1 MEIKGIDVSSAQGKP
16 DWEKVAKSGIKVA
29 ILRVHQRYGVD
40 SSFEHN
46 YKGCKQN
53 GILAGA
59 YKYSYALTP
68 AQGIEEAE
76 NVIEVLNGR
85 GLDFPV
91 FYDLEWKQQRS
102 LGKQAIE
109 NIAVS
114 FLTRMKKA
122 GYKVGIYC
130 NMDWYNNYLSDS
142 LKKYD
147 LWLARYANN
156 DNGTIPER
164 LRPSVGIGWQYS
176 ESGKVAGISAN
187 DVDMDVFYTYYRTEK
202 KEEKTVSKTKLQE
215 FTELG
220 DYYANNGGSKPYLE
234 KRTEQYLDDFQKNAG
249 YNNYTKFARDVNS
262 WGQPGCQAQP
272 WCAEYQFWKL
282 VKILGITRALKIMG
296 GGFYNC
302 VSITNHAKANG
313 TWHKS
318 PKAGALVIFR
328 NGSHVGSVRRFDS
341 NIIYTNEGNTS
352 SAAGVVANGGAVRN
366 KSYAINDSAIDGY
379 VWIDWGE
386 EKTST
391 EKWNATGTA
400 TSTVDDLY
408 IRETPNGYVLGQ
420 INKGN
425 RVEINGE
432 QSGMWTKVK
441 VAGIDIGWAATK
453 YLKIDGAENTTA
465 TITNKQDKTQRLFA
479 GKVTASSLNVRT
491 WAGTEYPNIK
501 KYPTLKQGNLVDVM
515 NFTQKAK
522 DGSSWY
528 YIRIAGK
535 YFGFVSAKY
544 IGKV

>member
-1 MEIKGIDVSSAQGKP
+1 MEIKAIDVSSDQGKP
-16 DWEKVAKSGIKVA
+16 DWTKVAKSGIKVA

-68 AQGIEEAE
+68 AQAVEEAE

-114 FLTRMKKA
+114 FLTRIKKA

-130 NMDWYNNYLSDS
+130 NMDWYNNYLSDN

-176 ESGKVAGISAN
+176 ESGKVAGINAK
-187 DVDMDVFYTYYRTEK
+187 DVDMDVFYTDYRTEK
-202 KEEKTVSKTKLQE
+202 KEEGTVSKTKLQK

-220 DYYANNGGSKPYLE
+220 DYYASNGGYLE
-234 KRTEQYLDDFQKNAG
+234 KKSNAYLDDFQKNAG
-249 YNNYTKFARDVNS
+249 YNNYTKFARDVDN

-282 VKILGITRALKIMG
+282 VKIFGLARALQIMG

-302 VSITNHAKANG
+302 RSVTRHAKQKG
-313 TWHKS
+313 TWHS
-318 PKAGALVIFR
+318 TPKKGALVVFR
-328 NGSHVGSVRRFDS
+328 NGAHIGSITKYDD
-341 NIIYTNEGNTS
+341 IYIYTNEGNTS
-352 SAAGVVANGGAVRN
+352 STPGVVANGGSCRN
-366 KSYAINDSAIDGY
+366 KKYKRTDPAIDGY
-379 VWIDWGE
+379 VWIDYGTTADQ
-386 EKTST
+386 KST
-391 EKWNATGTA
+391 ETAVQLSKTPKW
-400 TSTVDDLY
+400 V
-408 IRETPNGYVLGQ
+408 
-420 INKGN
+420 
-425 RVEINGE
+425 
-432 QSGMWTKVK
+432 
-441 VAGIDIGWAATK
+441 
-453 YLKIDGAENTTA
+453 
-465 TITNKQDKTQRLFA
+465 
-479 GKVTASSLNVRT
+479 GKVTAVELNVRS
-491 WAGTEYPNIK
+491 WPGTENPKIK
-501 KYPTLKQGNLVDVM
+501 KWPLLKKNNLIDVCD
-515 NFTQKAK
+515 TIKAS
-522 DGSSWY
+522 DNTDWY

-535 YFGFVSAKY
+535 YYGFVSATF
-544 IGKV
+544 IRRV

>member
-53 GILAGA
+53 GILAGV

-68 AQGIEEAE
+68 AQAIEEAE

-187 DVDMDVFYTYYRTEK
+187 DVDMDVFYTDYRTEK
-202 KEEKTVSKTKLQE
+202 KEEETVSKTKLQE

-220 DYYANNGGSKPYLE
+220 DYYASNDGYLE
-234 KRTEQYLDDFQKNAG
+234 KKSNAYLDDFKKNAG
-249 YNNYTKFARDVNS
+249 YNNYTKFARDVDN

>member
-1 MEIKGIDVSSAQGKP
+1 MEIKAIDVSSDQGKP

-68 AQGIEEAE
+68 AQAVEEAE

-114 FLTRMKKA
+114 FLTRIKKA

-130 NMDWYNNYLSDS
+130 NMDWYNNYLSDN

-164 LRPSVGIGWQYS
+164 LRPSIGIGWQYS
-176 ESGKVAGISAN
+176 ESGKVAGINAK
-187 DVDMDVFYTYYRTEK
+187 DVDMDVFYTDYRTEK
-202 KEEKTVSKTKLQE
+202 KEEGTVSKTKLQK

-220 DYYANNGGSKPYLE
+220 DYYASNGGYLE
-234 KRTEQYLDDFQKNAG
+234 KKSNAYLDDFQKNAG
-249 YNNYTKFARDVNS
+249 YNNYTKFARDVDN

-272 WCAEYQFWKL
+272 WCAVYQFWKL
-282 VKILGITRALKIMG
+282 VKVLGLARALQIMG

-302 VSITNHAKANG
+302 KNVTAHAKQKG
-313 TWHKS
+313 TWHS
-318 PKAGALVIFR
+318 TPKKGALIIFR
-328 NGSHVGSVRRFDS
+328 NGSHIGSINSFDS
-341 NIIYTNEGNTS
+341 TYVYTNEGNTS
-352 SAAGVVANGGAVRN
+352 SAAGVVANGGACRN
-366 KSYAINDSAIDGY
+366 KKYKLTDSAIDGY
-379 VWIDWGE
+379 VWIDYGTTADQ
-386 EKTST
+386 KST
-391 EKWNATGTA
+391 ETAVQLSKTPKW
-400 TSTVDDLY
+400 V
-408 IRETPNGYVLGQ
+408 
-420 INKGN
+420 
-425 RVEINGE
+425 
-432 QSGMWTKVK
+432 
-441 VAGIDIGWAATK
+441 
-453 YLKIDGAENTTA
+453 
-465 TITNKQDKTQRLFA
+465 
-479 GKVTASSLNVRT
+479 GKVTAVELNVRS
-491 WAGTEYPNIK
+491 WPGTENPKIK
-501 KYPTLKQGNLVDVM
+501 KWPLLKKNNLIDVCD
-515 NFTQKAK
+515 TIKAS
-522 DGSSWY
+522 DNTDWY

-535 YFGFVSAKY
+535 YYGFVSATF
-544 IGKV
+544 IRRV

>member
-1 MEIKGIDVSSAQGKP
+1 MEIKAIDVSSDQGKP
-16 DWEKVAKSGIKVA
+16 DWKKVAKSGIKVA

-68 AQGIEEAE
+68 AQAVEEAE

-91 FYDLEWKQQRS
+91 FYDLEWKQQRI

-114 FLTRMKKA
+114 FLTRIKKA

-130 NMDWYNNYLSDS
+130 NMDWYYNYLSDS

-164 LRPSVGIGWQYS
+164 IRPSVGIGWQYS
-176 ESGKVAGISAN
+176 ESGKVAGISAK
-187 DVDMDVFYTYYRTEK
+187 DVDMDVFYTDYRTEK
-202 KEEKTVSKTKLQE
+202 KEEGTVSKTKLQK

-220 DYYANNGGSKPYLE
+220 DYYASNGGYLE
-234 KRTEQYLDDFQKNAG
+234 KKSNAYLDDFQKNAG
-249 YNNYTKFARDVNS
+249 YNNYTKFARDVDN

-282 VKILGITRALKIMG
+282 VKIFGLARALQIMG

-302 VSITNHAKANG
+302 RSVTRHAKQKG
-313 TWHKS
+313 TWHS
-318 PKAGALVIFR
+318 TPKKGALVVFR
-328 NGSHVGSVRRFDS
+328 NGAHIGSITKYDD
-341 NIIYTNEGNTS
+341 IYIYTNEGNTS
-352 SAAGVVANGGAVRN
+352 STPGVVANGGSCRN
-366 KSYAINDSAIDGY
+366 KKYKRTDPAIDGY
-379 VWIDWGE
+379 VWIDYGTTADQ
-386 EKTST
+386 KST
-391 EKWNATGTA
+391 ETAVQLSKTPKW
-400 TSTVDDLY
+400 V
-408 IRETPNGYVLGQ
+408 
-420 INKGN
+420 
-425 RVEINGE
+425 
-432 QSGMWTKVK
+432 
-441 VAGIDIGWAATK
+441 
-453 YLKIDGAENTTA
+453 
-465 TITNKQDKTQRLFA
+465 
-479 GKVTASSLNVRT
+479 GKVTAVELNVRS
-491 WAGTEYPNIK
+491 WPGTENPKIK
-501 KYPTLKQGNLVDVM
+501 KWPLLKKNNLIDVCD
-515 NFTQKAK
+515 TIKAS
-522 DGSSWY
+522 DNTDWY

-535 YFGFVSAKY
+535 YYGFVSATF
-544 IGKV
+544 IRRV

>member
-1 MEIKGIDVSSAQGKP
+1 MEIKAIDVSSDQGKP
-16 DWEKVAKSGIKVA
+16 DWTKVAKSGIKVA

-46 YKGCKQN
+46 CKGCKQN

-68 AQGIEEAE
+68 AQAVEEAE

-114 FLTRMKKA
+114 FLTRIKKA

-130 NMDWYNNYLSDS
+130 NMDWYNNYLSEN

-176 ESGKVAGISAN
+176 ESGKVAGINAK
-187 DVDMDVFYTYYRTEK
+187 DVDMDVFYTDYRTEK
-202 KEEKTVSKTKLQE
+202 KEEGTVSKTKLQK

-220 DYYANNGGSKPYLE
+220 DYYASNGGYLE
-234 KRTEQYLDDFQKNAG
+234 KKSNAYLDDFQKNAG
-249 YNNYTKFARDVNS
+249 YNNYTKFARDVDN

-272 WCAEYQFWKL
+272 WCAVYQFWKL
-282 VKILGITRALKIMG
+282 VKIFGLARALQIMG

-302 VSITNHAKANG
+302 RSVTRHAKQKG
-313 TWHKS
+313 TWHS
-318 PKAGALVIFR
+318 TPKKGALVVFR
-328 NGSHVGSVRRFDS
+328 NGAHIGSITKYDD
-341 NIIYTNEGNTS
+341 IYIYTNEGNTS
-352 SAAGVVANGGAVRN
+352 STPGVVANGGSCRN
-366 KSYAINDSAIDGY
+366 KKYKRTDPAIDGY
-379 VWIDWGE
+379 VWIDYGTTADQ
-386 EKTST
+386 KST
-391 EKWNATGTA
+391 ETAVQLSKTPKW
-400 TSTVDDLY
+400 V
-408 IRETPNGYVLGQ
+408 
-420 INKGN
+420 
-425 RVEINGE
+425 
-432 QSGMWTKVK
+432 
-441 VAGIDIGWAATK
+441 
-453 YLKIDGAENTTA
+453 
-465 TITNKQDKTQRLFA
+465 
-479 GKVTASSLNVRT
+479 GKVTAVELNVRS
-491 WAGTEYPNIK
+491 WPGTENPKIK
-501 KYPTLKQGNLVDVM
+501 KWPLLKKNNLIDVCD
-515 NFTQKAK
+515 TIKAS
-522 DGSSWY
+522 DNTDWY

-535 YFGFVSAKY
+535 YYGFVSATF
-544 IGKV
+544 IRRV

>member
-1 MEIKGIDVSSAQGKP
+1 MEIKAIDVSSDQGKP
-16 DWEKVAKSGIKVA
+16 DWAKVAKSGIKVA

-68 AQGIEEAE
+68 AQAVEEAE

-114 FLTRMKKA
+114 FLTRIKKA

-130 NMDWYNNYLSDS
+130 NMDWYYNYLSDS

-176 ESGKVAGISAN
+176 ESGKVAGISAK
-187 DVDMDVFYTYYRTEK
+187 DVDMDVFYTDYRTEK
-202 KEEKTVSKTKLQE
+202 KEEGTVSKTKLQK

-220 DYYANNGGSKPYLE
+220 DYYASNGGYLE
-234 KRTEQYLDDFQKNAG
+234 KKSNAYLDDFQKNAG
-249 YNNYTKFARDVNS
+249 YNNYTKFARDVDN

-282 VKILGITRALKIMG
+282 VKIFGLARALQIMG

-302 VSITNHAKANG
+302 RSVTRHAKQKG
-313 TWHKS
+313 TWHS
-318 PKAGALVIFR
+318 TPKKGALVVFR
-328 NGSHVGSVRRFDS
+328 NGAHIGSITKYDD
-341 NIIYTNEGNTS
+341 IYIYTNEGNTS
-352 SAAGVVANGGAVRN
+352 STPGVVANGGSCRN
-366 KSYAINDSAIDGY
+366 KKYKRTDPAIDGY
-379 VWIDWGE
+379 VWIDYGTTADQ
-386 EKTST
+386 KST
-391 EKWNATGTA
+391 ETAVQLSKTPKW
-400 TSTVDDLY
+400 V
-408 IRETPNGYVLGQ
+408 
-420 INKGN
+420 
-425 RVEINGE
+425 
-432 QSGMWTKVK
+432 
-441 VAGIDIGWAATK
+441 
-453 YLKIDGAENTTA
+453 
-465 TITNKQDKTQRLFA
+465 
-479 GKVTASSLNVRT
+479 GKVTAVELNVRS
-491 WAGTEYPNIK
+491 WPGTENPKIK
-501 KYPTLKQGNLVDVM
+501 KWPLLKKNNLIDVCD
-515 NFTQKAK
+515 TIKAS
-522 DGSSWY
+522 DNTDWY

-535 YFGFVSAKY
+535 YYGFVSATF
-544 IGKV
+544 IRRV